1 MCVCVCANRRPWLEG
16 IGDLDYLT
24 HIVFRMYECFN
35 VPAID
40 PKRFRIEILL
50 STGVCLDPF
59 KHNIIKE
66 IGKAAAQ
73 ASKKEKER
81 PGRAV
86 DKSKGSGGAGGIGG
100 GDLPI
105 LRQFPIQNDHAHAT
119 TAGGTA
125 VASPAATTVAT
136 GDPKAKSEDFLTLN
150 DFESY
155 LWKFR
160 RKQDPQSQHGG
171 HSSSHHSSHSEF
183 YGAASKRASSPNAGR
198 GGGGPKKKKDK
209 ESKKKKKKGSDSD
222 SD

>member
-1 MCVCVCANRRPWLEG
+1 M
-16 IGDLDYLT
+16 DYLT

-35 VPAID
+35 VPATD

-59 KHNIIKE
+59 KNNVIKE

-100 GDLPI
+100 CDLPI

-125 VASPAATTVAT
+125 VASPAATAAT
-136 GDPKAKSEDFLTLN
+136 AADPKSKSEDFLTLN

-160 RKQDPQSQHGG
+160 RKQDIQSQHGG
-171 HSSSHHSSHSEF
+171 HSSSYHSHSEF
-183 YGAASKRASSPNAGR
+183 YGASPKKTSPPNAGEGE
-198 GGGGPKKKKDK
+198 GGGGGVGGPKKKKDK